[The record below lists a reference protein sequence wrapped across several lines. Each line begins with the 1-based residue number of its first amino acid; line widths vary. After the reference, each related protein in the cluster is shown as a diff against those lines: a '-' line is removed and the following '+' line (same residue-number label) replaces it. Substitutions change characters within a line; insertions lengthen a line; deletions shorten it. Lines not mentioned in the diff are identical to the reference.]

1 MKILFWS
8 GKLGNNG
15 PANVTKQ
22 YLQNIG
28 GTFVK
33 VNSCHKYGEL
43 IEGVWKLLFCDCVV
57 VSGVSRKG
65 ALLVG
70 FARIFGK
77 KSVYIMHGC
86 ASYECEINKTTCSWQ
101 GLAQEKYLLKHATLL
116 LPVSRKYMLW
126 VQERYPQYARKTKY
140 LYNGIDKDLLP
151 KDVKVPKI
159 PNSVI
164 AAGGNGRLKGNDI
177 VANAVEAINGQI
189 RLEIYGALNGTVHNS
204 QCVRYMGRVPND
216 VFHQK
221 LAQAELFVL
230 NSIIESFSIATIE
243 ALMCGCSVLVSEV
256 AGVTDLLA
264 LEETDIIHDPMNV
277 EEIRGKIA
285 YLLEH
290 PNNERIRSKLDV
302 EEYSYPRQVE
312 KLEKLCEELMSVKSI
327 DRLKN

>member
-1 MKILFWS
+1 MKFLFWS
-8 GKLGNNG
+8 GKTGNNG
-15 PANVTKQ
+15 PGNVTKQ
-22 YLQNIG
+22 YAQNLSS
-28 GTFVK
+28 TFTK

-43 IEGVWKLLFCDCVV
+43 IEGIWKLLFCDCLV

-70 FARIFGK
+70 FARLFGK

-86 ASYECEINKTTCSWQ
+86 GEYECKINRIQGDWQ
-101 GLAQEKYLLKHATLL
+101 SLAQEQYLLKHVSLL
-116 LPVSRKYMLW
+116 LPVSKKFMHW
-126 VQERYPQYARKTKY
+126 VQERYPQYAHKTKY

-151 KDVKVPKI
+151 QGTDIPKVR
-159 PNSVI
+159 NCVI
-164 AAGGNGRLKGNDI
+164 AAGGNGRLKGNNL
-177 VANAVEAINGQI
+177 VAKAVESLKGSAC
-189 RLEIYGALNGTVHNS
+189 LEIYGGIGGTADND
-204 QCVRYMGRVPND
+204 RYQYAKFMGRVPRD
-216 VFHQK
+216 VFYQK

-230 NSIIESFSIATIE
+230 NSVFETFSIATIE

-277 EEIRGKIA
+277 EEIRSKIA

-290 PNNERIRSKLDV
+290 PNNERIRSELDV

-312 KLEKLCEELMSVKSI
+312 KLEKLCEELIGKSV
-327 DRLKN
+327 